1 MHLSLETS
9 HLVFSHK
16 AMDTPQRLT
25 PQPNEPSTEETESSQ
40 PTDAAHTEVAQLDPQ
55 LISQQRV
62 RYIVDSYTLA
72 GSDNEAFEDYLK
84 QLFVQYP
91 YGLIEL
97 ALVET
102 LVKNWLVIPMEK
114 GVPFLTTA
122 HEKLKQWQQ
131 SASTLSLT
139 PNQFFQITNLDPQL
153 AFDAL
158 TETDD
163 LAPQPVADPA

>member
-9 HLVFSHK
+9 HLVLSYE
-16 AMDTPQRLT
+16 AMNTQQRPT
-25 PQPNEPSTEETESSQ
+25 EPSTEETESSQ
-40 PTDAAHTEVAQLDPQ
+40 PIEAAHVDSQLDPQ

-102 LVKNWLVIPMEK
+102 LIKNWLVIPMEK
-114 GVPFLTTA
+114 GIPFLTKA

-153 AFDAL
+153 AFDVIA
-158 TETDD
+158 ETDYP
-163 LAPQPVADPA
+163 APQPVADPA